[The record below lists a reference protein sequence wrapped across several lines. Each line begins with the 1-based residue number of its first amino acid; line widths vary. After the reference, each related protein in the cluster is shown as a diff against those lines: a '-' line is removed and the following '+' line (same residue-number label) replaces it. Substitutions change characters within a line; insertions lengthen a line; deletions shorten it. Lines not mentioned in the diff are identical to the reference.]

1 MKRDGLLMVLL
12 FCGAIVVT
20 AEQDGQRSVRDG
32 VYTDAQAT
40 RGEKVYGVECAACH
54 GADLAGMTPFPPLT
68 GTAWAGN
75 WNGHTLDAIVDRL
88 EKTMPPD
95 NPKTVTREQQVDV
108 LAYLLK
114 MNTYPAGSSEL
125 PHGAEQ
131 LKAITF
137 EPKAKPGSKDPGLRT
152 QLPGDGVL
160 LPARRRGR

>member
-1 MKRDGLLMVLL
+1 
-12 FCGAIVVT
+12 
-20 AEQDGQRSVRDG
+20 
-32 VYTDAQAT
+32 
-40 RGEKVYGVECAACH
+40 
-54 GADLAGMTPFPPLT
+54 
-68 GTAWAGN
+68 
-75 WNGHTLDAIVDRL
+75 
-88 EKTMPPD
+88 MPPD